1 MERFIV
7 GLQFMCS
14 GEESHDMR
22 NISAMIEREFPNLPS
37 LPSLPSEP
45 RDQGVSVDREPAQDN
60 ASKLFYNG
68 MGSAGTNRE
77 K

>member
-1 MERFIV
+1 
-7 GLQFMCS
+7 MCS

-22 NISAMIEREFPNLPS
+22 TISAMIEREFSNLPS
-37 LPSLPSEP
+37 VPSEP